1 MGAVVTVTAQMGDAG
16 FGSPKRLRDGEVRLV
31 PSVSR
36 IDGKSAQVAQRVGET
51 IPAAV
56 V

>member
-1 MGAVVTVTAQMGDAG
+1 MGDSS
-16 FGSPKRLRDGEVRLV
+16 FGSAKRFRDGEVRLV

-36 IDGKSAQVAQRVGET
+36 IDGKAAKVTQRIWET